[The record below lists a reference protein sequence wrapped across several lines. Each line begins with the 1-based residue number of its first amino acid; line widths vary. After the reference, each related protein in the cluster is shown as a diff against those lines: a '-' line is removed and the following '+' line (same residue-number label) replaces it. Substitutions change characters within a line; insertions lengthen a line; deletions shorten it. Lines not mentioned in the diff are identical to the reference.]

1 MYVPPA
7 FKIDYLAKLHAL
19 MRAHSFAT
27 LVTGANETLTAT
39 HIPILLDASRGPFGT
54 LVGHVAKANLHW
66 EALRGAGEALVIFQG
81 PHAYISPSWYTS
93 PVAVPTWNYVAVHA
107 YGRPQL
113 IDDPQR
119 VREILVETVKTYESA
134 FEKQWRVEMAGDYV
148 EKLAAQIVAFE
159 IELTRIEG
167 KAKLNQ
173 NRSLADR
180 QKVIESLERNDNP
193 GDRDVAKLMRESLP
207 DDATPKA
214 GA

>member
-7 FKIDYLAKLHAL
+7 FKIDDLPRLHAL

-54 LVGHVAKANLHW
+54 LIGHVAKANLHW
-66 EALRGAGEALVIFQG
+66 EALPAATEALVIFQG
-81 PHAYISPSWYTS
+81 PHAYISPSWYTT
-93 PVAVPTWNYVAVHA
+93 PVAVPTWNYLAIHA
-107 YGRPQL
+107 YGRPRL

-119 VREILVETVKTYESA
+119 VREILIETVKTYESV
-134 FEKQWRVEMAGDYV
+134 FEKPWQVEMAGDYV

-180 QKVIESLERNDNP
+180 QKVIESLERSGNP
-193 GDRDVAKLMRESLP
+193 GDRDVAKLMRETLP
-207 DDATPKA
+207 DNAA
-214 GA
+214 H